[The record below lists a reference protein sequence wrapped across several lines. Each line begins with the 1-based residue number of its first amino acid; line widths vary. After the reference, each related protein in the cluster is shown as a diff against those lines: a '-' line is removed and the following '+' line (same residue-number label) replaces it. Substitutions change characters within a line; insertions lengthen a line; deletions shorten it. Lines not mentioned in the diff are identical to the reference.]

1 MRKMKNLLKLEEL
14 SLLLLAIYLFSRL
27 DYAWW
32 WFAVLFLAPDL
43 GMIGYAAGPRVGALT
58 YNLLHHKGVAIG
70 CYLIGVMSGSQL
82 LQLVGLIMLA
92 HASFDRILGYGLKYA
107 DAFTHT
113 HLGMIG
119 PTATH

>member
-1 MRKMKNLLKLEEL
+1 MKNLLKLEEL
-14 SLLLLAIYLFSRL
+14 FLFLLAIYLFSRL

-32 WFAVLFLAPDL
+32 WFVVLFLAPDL
-43 GMIGYAAGPRVGALT
+43 GMIGYTAGPGVGAVA
-58 YNLLHHKGVAIG
+58 YNLLHHKGIAIG
-70 CYLIGVMSGSQL
+70 FYLVGVMSGSQL

-92 HASFDRILGYGLKYA
+92 HSSFDRIWGYGLKYT

-119 PTATH
+119 PAAKQ